1 MVDQV
6 ARWGWLVATVAVLAM
21 GGIILVRGG
30 GTGPPPAITEIG
42 TSTVQASPDTAV
54 VQLGVNSVGA
64 SAESAITHNDTLMAA
79 VEKAIEQLGLPAS
92 DLQTISY
99 NLYPQYGGQGKAQ
112 AGGAPTITGYN
123 VSDTLQVTT
132 SRLQLVG
139 QVLSVGIASGAN
151 SVQNVQYEVLNQN
164 TALSRAEGEA
174 IAQAK
179 AQAQTAASAM
189 GKALGSVLSVE
200 EIAPSAIVPY
210 GVQYNPAA
218 SGGSPVLAGTQP
230 VSVTVKVV
238 FAVR

>member
-1 MVDQV
+1 MVGQMT
-6 ARWGWLVATVAVLAM
+6 RWGWLIPTVAVLAV
-21 GGIILVRGG
+21 GVTILLK
-30 GTGPPPAITEIG
+30 GPAAGSPAAITEIG
-42 TSTVQASPDTAV
+42 TATVQASPDTAV
-54 VQLGVNSVGA
+54 VQLGVQSVGV
-64 SAESAITHNDTLMAA
+64 SAESAISHNDTLMAA

-99 NLYPQYGGQGKAQ
+99 NLYPQYSGQSKLQ
-112 AGGAPTITGYN
+112 GGAPTISGYN

-132 SRLQLVG
+132 SKLHLVG

-164 TALSRAEGEA
+164 GALMKAQAQA

-179 AQAQTAASAM
+179 AQAETAAFAM
-189 GKALGSVLSVE
+189 GRTLGALLSVE
-200 EIAPSAIVPY
+200 EMAPTSIVPY
-210 GVQYNPAA
+210 GVQYNAA
-218 SGGSPVLAGTQP
+218 SGGGSPVLPGSQP